1 VDDSVGVLAR
11 PCDGESMAEAIA
23 SLYERDLEVV
33 GAAARAR
40 VLKHFTWMQALS
52 AQVTTYTSLVGGR
65 RIHVPARPAIG
76 LGSPAP

>member
-23 SLYERDLEVV
+23 SLYDRDIEAV

-40 VLKHFTWMQALS
+40 VLKHFTWMQAFT
-52 AQVTTYTSLVGGR
+52 AQVNAYTSLVGAR

-76 LGSPAP
+76 LGSPTP